1 MDTIKCVSHNLFEI
15 LQLPMGICVNVD
27 NGDAIII
34 KRSPFSDSWGKI
46 YIWSFL
52 SLISIPSNKDKQ
64 IMGNMI

>member
-15 LQLPMGICVNVD
+15 LQFPMGICVNMD

-34 KRSPFSDSWGKI
+34 KRSPFSDSRGK
-46 YIWSFL
+46 YIWSFF
-52 SLISIPSNKDKQ
+52 SLISIPSNYDKQ